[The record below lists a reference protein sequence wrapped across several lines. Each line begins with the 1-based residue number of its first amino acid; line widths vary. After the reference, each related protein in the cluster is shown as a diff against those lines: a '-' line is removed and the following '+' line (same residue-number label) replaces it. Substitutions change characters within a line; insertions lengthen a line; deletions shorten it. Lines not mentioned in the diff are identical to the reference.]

1 MNTIEPSVIDDEQLK
16 KAINEQ
22 ANPEIADIARR
33 EGIDP
38 KETLSLRLDYKN
50 ILKID
55 NLCAFENLT
64 KLQLDN
70 NIIEKIENINF
81 LVHLQWLDLSFNNI
95 VVIEGLEKLTK
106 LTDLTL
112 FNNRINK
119 LEGMDD
125 LLSLNV
131 FSIGNNNLSGL
142 ENLAYLT
149 KFENLRVLNCAGNA
163 LCKNSNYRHY
173 VLAHIRGLKYLDYR
187 LVDEE
192 SIAAARE
199 KYIDDLIA
207 LEEEEKIANQ
217 KKEELRKLTEL
228 NALHH
233 SAHIE
238 GIDTLFDDMFGT
250 DPDFQRLLPVC
261 LERTTDLQEEY
272 RAKFEVVVNELK
284 YFALKKRTEMN
295 DEMNSFNEC
304 IQQTKIETDGECIAM
319 LNHYSHFKKQ
329 LLRILQ
335 TSRDTKEIDD
345 AIKTLKEDTSK
356 LSDSLMAVEMTVVE
370 QYEDVIKEFERNYTE
385 VSMSVTEYGQG
396 SFARMRDIENE
407 FHERFSESILL
418 TFERFNKGDL
428 EEIEDELRDVLSDKD
443 QLVNTVN
450 GSHDFRLGKFDHQE
464 DALVSGI
471 TQELEMLTK
480 KLHDDEV
487 QRDRDRVCE
496 VFTFIDKCHAE
507 IEVAE
512 ENAY

>member
-1 MNTIEPSVIDDEQLK
+1 MNTIEPAVVDDELVK
-16 KAINEQ
+16 KAVNEQ

-55 NLCAFENLT
+55 NLWAFENLT

-70 NIIEKIENINF
+70 NIIEKIENVSF
-81 LVHLQWLDLSFNNI
+81 LKNLQWLDLSFNNI
-95 VVIEGLEKLTK
+95 TVIEGLNQLNK

-112 FNNRINK
+112 FNNRISK

-125 LLSLNV
+125 LMNLQV
-131 FSIGNNNLSGL
+131 FSIGNNCLSSL
-142 ENLAYLT
+142 DNLAYLT
-149 KFENLRVLNCAGNA
+149 KFENLRVLNCAGNG

-173 VLAHIRGLKYLDYR
+173 VLAHIRSLKYLDYR

-207 LEEEEKIANQ
+207 LEEEEKILVN
-217 KKEELRKLTEL
+217 KKEELRKQMDL
-228 NALHH
+228 NSLHN

-238 GIDTLFDDMFGT
+238 GIDTLFDDMFT
-250 DPDFQRLLPVC
+250 SDPDFQRLFPVC
-261 LERTTDLQEEY
+261 QERTTDLQEEY
-272 RAKFEVVVNELK
+272 RAKFEVVVNELRH
-284 YFALKKRTEMN
+284 FALKKRAEMN
-295 DEMNSFNEC
+295 DEAKSFNDC
-304 IQQTKIETDGECIAM
+304 IHQTKNETDGECIKM
-319 LNHYSHFKKQ
+319 LNNYSHYKKK

-345 AIKTLKEDTSK
+345 AIKTLKEDTVK
-356 LSDSLMAVEMTVVE
+356 LSDDLMSIEMTVVE

-385 VSMSVTEYGQG
+385 ISSTVTEYGQA
-396 SFARMRDIENE
+396 SFARMREIENE

-418 TFERFNKGDL
+418 TFERFSKGDL
-428 EEIEDELRDVLSDKD
+428 EDVEDELRDILSDKD

-471 TQELEMLTK
+471 NQELETMAK
-480 KLHDDEV
+480 GLHDDEI

-496 VFTFIDKCHAE
+496 IFTFIDKCNAE
-507 IEVAE
+507 IEIAE